1 MDSFIISYLRYF
13 SNRLLDMKNSP
24 IYPTFL
30 GFNGIYNDFIAFL
43 INSFQKTGNSNC
55 PEVYRLRR
63 YRDYYLKE
71 RKLGRLFIKMYYA
84 TSPSLVKHFG
94 NKKWFRKIF
103 KSYLDKK
110 LIKLENSGYSD
121 SPYND

>member
-1 MDSFIISYLRYF
+1 MDNVDDSSSSENTSITKSVSGCYIATCVYGSY
-13 SNRLLDMKNSP
+13 
-24 IYPTFL
+24 
-30 GFNGIYNDFIAFL
+30 
-43 INSFQKTGNSNC
+43 NC

-71 RKLGRLFIKMYYA
+71 RKLGRLFIKMYYV